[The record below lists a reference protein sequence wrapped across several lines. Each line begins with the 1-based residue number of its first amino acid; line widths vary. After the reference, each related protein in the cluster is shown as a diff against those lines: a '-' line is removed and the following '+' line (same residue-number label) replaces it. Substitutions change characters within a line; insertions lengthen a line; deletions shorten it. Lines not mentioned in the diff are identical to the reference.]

1 MTVKKRLTVSNIIMI
16 IAPVCITFLIG
27 LICLLSL
34 YFTMH
39 KSNGLGFGDNNQ
51 FYNTVQVLSDSMY
64 EVFEHGREN
73 RRERLNIMSTL
84 IDKNS
89 MYMLVYENG
98 EIFFESGNDIL
109 KNESLMDAASDIK
122 TKAFVS
128 DNNCQLF
135 YYDTTVKGAHYEL
148 YLFNTP
154 SHSDNE
160 AVKTVYII
168 SVIVVSCAIIVS
180 IVLTNRFL
188 TKFVFKKIEEPL
200 NILSKGVEEISD
212 GNLDYRLDYK
222 NADEFYPICRS
233 FNYMADKLKQSVEL
247 LQKNEENRKEL
258 LLDISHDLRSPLTS
272 IQAYVEGLSDGI
284 AVTPEMQKKYLDT
297 IKRKTVEIEKMVSSL
312 LAYSKLEMEEFE
324 MDMHRV
330 NLSAFLDETVNG
342 VSEEYRRRGL
352 DILFEKDGDAFADID
367 EELFLRVAGNLF
379 ENSVKYKNKPEGR
392 MLVTAEQSGNTIEVR
407 FEDDGPGVNDDQLEK
422 LFEIFYRTDK
432 ARFNPGA
439 GNGIGLAFVK
449 KAVGIMHGKVRA
461 EKSPM
466 GGLAII
472 ITLEAVKNDR

>member
-16 IAPVCITFLIG
+16 IAPVCITVLVGFL
-27 LICLLSL
+27 CLLAV

-39 KSNGLGFGDNNQ
+39 SSNGLGFSDQ
-51 FYNTVQVLSDSMY
+51 HKFYNTIQVASDAMY

-73 RRERLNIMSTL
+73 RRERLDIMSTL

-98 EIFFESGNDIL
+98 EVFYESGNASL
-109 KNESLMDAASDIK
+109 KDESLMNAATDIE

-128 DNNCQLF
+128 DDSCQL
-135 YYDTTVKGAHYEL
+135 YYYQADSGKEHYDL

-154 SHSDNE
+154 IHSDNDS
-160 AVKTVYII
+160 VKTVLII
-168 SVIVVSCAIIVS
+168 STVIVCFAIIIS
-180 IVLTNRFL
+180 IIFTNRFL
-188 TKFVFKKIEEPL
+188 TKFVFKEIEEPL
-200 NILSKGVEEISD
+200 NILSKGVEEISK

-222 NADEFYPICRS
+222 NEDEFLPVCQN
-233 FNYMADKLKQSVEL
+233 FNYMAVKLKQSVEL

-284 AVTPEMQKKYLDT
+284 ANTPEKQKRYLET

-312 LAYSKLEMEEFE
+312 LSYSKLEMEEFE
-324 MDMHRV
+324 TDIRKV
-330 NLSAFLDETVNG
+330 NMVSFLSEAVNS
-342 VSEEYRRRGL
+342 VWDEYRQRGL
-352 DILFEKDGDAFADID
+352 EITFDKKADITAKID
-367 EELFLRVAGNLF
+367 EELFLRVISNLF
-379 ENSVKYKNKPEGR
+379 ENSLKYKNKPVGK
-392 MLVTAEQSGNTIEVR
+392 MLVTLEKNGEKAEVK
-407 FEDDGPGVNDDQLEK
+407 FEDDGPGVKEDQLEK

-432 ARFNPGA
+432 ARNNPGS

-449 KAVGIMHGKVRA
+449 KAIGIMNGEVRA
-461 EKSPM
+461 EKSAL
-466 GGLAII
+466 GGLSII
-472 ITLEAVKNDR
+472 ITLEEEK